1 MSRYANYLLSDND
14 LLNNKNVYRCDIILY
29 SIISQQG
36 EILKGAIL
44 SYIV

>member
-29 SIISQQG
+29 SIISQLLN
-36 EILKGAIL
+36 LKIENF
-44 SYIV
+44 I